1 MEKYW
6 SKLGIGRVEGSNF
19 RGRNKDSFTLS
30 TGEDSLSHL
39 KTTPSTFYSTSFGGV
54 YYSYG
59 EVFPVS
65 TALIILSFV

>member
-1 MEKYW
+1 MEKYLH
-6 SKLGIGRVEGSNF
+6 KVGIERVEESNVEGTSIS
-19 RGRNKDSFTLS
+19 RFTLS
-30 TGEDSLSHL
+30 PLNMCL
-39 KTTPSTFYSTSFGGV
+39 FKAPLTPSPFSSLLFGGV